1 MKKLKESGRGPFVSG
16 IEGEGFKGN
25 LRKTVGICY
34 LDRRIQDGVT
44 GLDSP
49 LN

>member
-25 LRKTVGICY
+25 LRKTVGFV
-34 LDRRIQDGVT
+34 IQT
-44 GLDSP
+44 GEFRMELP
-49 LN
+49 NWIFL